1 MTCKYDSNH
10 RIPSEKLEI
19 HENKCRLKSL
29 GYDQDQIFLPEPL
42 DPDSKTVVKLNREKI
57 TDIINKAANSERLFK
72 RGQGPEDSEP
82 LTVERLQSTYTC
94 DERRAIH
101 DAVVG
106 AAPTCHDL
114 SDLALPS
121 TSGEGEKSKESK
133 SRVEILAELRD
144 MKRRRTKYRVA
155 AKTQNFSAVLRD
167 VIKTQM
173 ELYIEARNGVT
184 RNKNNDKTTENGTNA
199 QRALHGANSAHTECG
214 THYRDRGD
222 TRAGL
227 NRHNTTAFRH
237 GRPVT
242 RADRPDMPNDREAT
256 RDVYKKHTRE
266 RHEYRDTPRRR
277 DDSRNGTRQYYNK
290 ESSHRR
296 SRSRDRSKSERYSRN
311 NDHTRRSERRDGKER
326 HKKHD
331 SDYQYKRE
339 TVKRKRL

>member
-29 GYDQDQIFLPEPL
+29 GYDQDQIFQPEPL
-42 DPDSKTVVKLNREKI
+42 DPDSKTVVKL
-57 TDIINKAANSERLFK
+57 S
-72 RGQGPEDSEP
+72 QGPEDSEP

-184 RNKNNDKTTENGTNA
+184 RNKNNDKTTENGTTHSERCTEQTVRTQSA
-199 QRALHGANSAHTECG
+199 GLTTEIGATPGLASTDTTLPHLGKQLETYTKSIHVSAMNTEIRLGEEMTRG
-214 THYRDRGD
+214 TEHDNIIIKNQAIAGAGQGIEAKVRDTAETMITRGEAKGEMVKRD
-222 TRAGL
+222 TRS
-227 NRHNTTAFRH
+227 TT
-237 GRPVT
+237 PT
-242 RADRPDMPNDREAT
+242 IST
-256 RDVYKKHTRE
+256 
-266 RHEYRDTPRRR
+266 
-277 DDSRNGTRQYYNK
+277 
-290 ESSHRR
+290 
-296 SRSRDRSKSERYSRN
+296 SE
-311 NDHTRRSERRDGKER
+311 KP
-326 HKKHD
+326 
-331 SDYQYKRE
+331 
-339 TVKRKRL
+339 